1 MPSKKKRYTFTYNG
15 KRYSVFASSAK
26 EAGLK
31 IAERRRQLESDSLSR
46 SGSQLV
52 RDWAAEC
59 IDTYKTNL
67 RPKVRRDYID
77 LVRHCILEQIGD
89 LKLQNVQ
96 PIDCQQ
102 CLNRLSGMSSSYINA
117 VFQALHFI
125 FKYAVI
131 NGRIAADPTEGLVKP
146 TGTRKKRRAL
156 TPEEREKVLATA
168 PQRRTWWVYLLM
180 MLCGCR
186 PGEAAECKGSDLETV
201 TSMSGESV
209 HILHIRGTKTKAA
222 DRRVPVP
229 DELYDL
235 IKDVPPEEYISVT
248 RSNGKHGQNWSRH
261 FRTFCRHAG
270 IEADDLSA
278 YNLRHE
284 YGTECARRGLDVR
297 VTMRLMGHSSIKMT
311 AEIYTNLED
320 ADVLSSV
327 SALRHASTDV
337 HPEGDTAEQNVHP
350 PVHPSAEGVGNA

>member
-1 MPSKKKRYTFTYNG
+1 MPSNKKRYTFTYQG

-26 EAGLK
+26 EAGLR
-31 IAERRRQLESDSLSR
+31 IAERQKELETESKSR

-52 RDWAAEC
+52 KDWALEC

-67 RPKVRRDYID
+67 RPKVRRDYVD
-77 LVRHCILEQIGD
+77 LVRHCILEAIGD
-89 LKLQNVQ
+89 LQLKAVQ

-102 CLNRLSGMSSSYINA
+102 CLNRLSGMSNSYINA

-131 NGRIAADPTEGLVKP
+131 NGRISTDPTEGLIKP

-168 PQRRTWWVYLLM
+168 PQQRTWWVYLLM

-201 TSMSGESV
+201 MSMSGDPV

-229 DELYDL
+229 DELYNL
-235 IKDVPPEEYISVT
+235 IKDVPNDEYISVT
-248 RSNGKHGQNWSRH
+248 RGNGKHGQNWSRH

-270 IEADDLSA
+270 ITADDLSA

-311 AEIYTNLED
+311 AEVYTNLED
-320 ADVLSSV
+320 SDVLSSV
-327 SALRHASTDV
+327 STLRHVRSGVHPDDSASQDV
-337 HPEGDTAEQNVHP
+337 HPTVHPTAE
-350 PVHPSAEGVGNA
+350 SVGNA